1 MNKKQNAFWQK
12 MEAMDLPAD
21 PLTEGEA
28 DRLRSRVLGAVKAA
42 PAKRPRPRR
51 LWWRAGAAA
60 AACLVLLGT
69 TNAVAPALAESLPV
83 VGGVFAWLN
92 RQDKAQLVGREIDEA
107 AAPAAV
113 PAATAAPQPDAA
125 AEGPA
130 VTLRE
135 IYCDGLYL
143 RLALTLE
150 DTDGSLAGYD
160 QVTTEQRVLESPDEL
175 ADASLLIDGEYA
187 GAPFTA
193 PLFQRV
199 DETTFAAELI
209 YPLREPIAGTHE
221 ASVTLFTL
229 GVGGSWGE
237 NGYTQ
242 YDLPGGDRTLTFSFT
257 ADSSANRSWTGP
269 VEQNGYTLEAIVAT
283 PGETCVMLRLP
294 EGAEPPSVLVEAEGT
309 PLEMARG
316 QRMEDGVWRYDFDA
330 APAGAVEWTVTAA
343 DKNNGDATLA
353 RFAVEIAQE
362 TSQDF

>member
-1 MNKKQNAFWQK
+1 M
-12 MEAMDLPAD
+12 
-21 PLTEGEA
+21 
-28 DRLRSRVLGAVKAA
+28 
-42 PAKRPRPRR
+42 
-51 LWWRAGAAA
+51 
-60 AACLVLLGT
+60 
-69 TNAVAPALAESLPV
+69 
-83 VGGVFAWLN
+83 
-92 RQDKAQLVGREIDEA
+92 
-107 AAPAAV
+107 
-113 PAATAAPQPDAA
+113 
-125 AEGPA
+125 
-130 VTLRE
+130 
-135 IYCDGLYL
+135 
-143 RLALTLE
+143 ALTLE

-294 EGAEPPSVLVEAEGT
+294 EGAEPPSAGSVSPGAHAVK
-309 PLEMARG
+309 
-316 QRMEDGVWRYDFDA
+316 
-330 APAGAVEWTVTAA
+330 APAAAIAKIKTRIFFNRTASCLSPA
-343 DKNNGDATLA
+343 SPLKLRENHC
-353 RFAVEIAQE
+353 RFL
-362 TSQDF
+362 FLL

>member
-1 MNKKQNAFWQK
+1 MSEETELLRLILREPETGLE
-12 MEAMDLPAD
+12 EAMRRYAPF
-21 PLTEGEA
+21 
-28 DRLRSRVLGAVKAA
+28 VKAA
-42 PAKRPRPRR
+42 AGRVLPGAPQEVEECMADTFIA
-51 LWWRAGAAA
+51 LWKNAGT
-60 AACLVLLGT
+60 LLDRQI
-69 TNAVAPALAESLPV
+69 PPK
-83 VGGVFAWLN
+83 AWLAVTARNKALN
-92 RQDKAQLVGREIDEA
+92 RLRALRRQNALPLDETFAAGLDEA
-107 AAPAAV
+107 GPL
-113 PAATAAPQPDAA
+113 

-316 QRMEDGVWRYDFDA
+316 QRMEAGVWRYDFDA
-330 APAGAVEWTVTAA
+330 APASAVEWTVTAA
-343 DKNNGDATLA
+343 DKNNGNATLA